1 MSKPDTENGIS
12 TTNEKISFWSEIS
25 FIFNKKEKTQIAL
38 LLVMIIVGS
47 FLELLGVAM
56 FSPFISV
63 IMDQSM
69 IKTNRYLALI
79 FTIGNFK
86 DNIGFLTF
94 IAGCII
100 VIYVVKNAYLIAE
113 KNAVYKFSFAN
124 QMRISGRLLN
134 VYMHEPYSFHLK
146 KNVAVLQRTLQEDT
160 ELFTKVINHAMELIS
175 EVVVVIVLGVY
186 LFQVS
191 HSIAVCVL
199 TLLIICVFGFT
210 TISKKYAKKIGKECQ
225 EYKGKL
231 YQWMNQALGGIKEV
245 KVLGCEE
252 YFENSYDSYFSKYV
266 HDSRM
271 IRMMGE
277 TPRYIVEAVSMSG
290 MLVAVIIK
298 MSYGQKTIAEF
309 IPQFAVFAVAAMRLL
324 PSVGRINQYYTNMM
338 YAMPS
343 VDLIY
348 HDLFDVQKFDANSD
362 EENIS
367 DWKLSE
373 RIRVNH
379 VSFRYPDSD
388 KNVLDDVNFD
398 IRKGETVAFIGSSG
412 AGKTTMADVILGLL
426 TPQYGHVYADELD
439 IHKNVRKWHRD
450 IGYIP
455 QTIYLSDDTI
465 KNNIAFGVEKDN
477 IDNNSI
483 ILSLKQAQL
492 YDFVINLPD
501 EIDTYVGD
509 RGVRLSGG
517 QRQRIG
523 IARALYHNPQV
534 LVLDEATSALDNE
547 TETSVMNA
555 IDGLHGEKTLI
566 IIAHRLTTIRN
577 ADTIYEIK
585 DGKAKKK
592 DKNIVL
598 KTEIQ
603 NKK

>member
-1 MSKPDTENGIS
+1 MDNSRAESDDRITIEKTSFWNEIFYIFSK
-12 TTNEKISFWSEIS
+12 NEKV
-25 FIFNKKEKTQIAL
+25 QLVL

-63 IMDQSM
+63 IMDQSQ
-69 IKTNRYLALI
+69 IKTSKYLA
-79 FTIGNFK
+79 FFYTKGGFK
-86 DNIGFLTF
+86 DNISFLTF
-94 IAGCII
+94 LAVCII
-100 VIYVVKNAYLIAE
+100 IIYILKNAYLVIE
-113 KNAVYKFSFAN
+113 KNAVYKFSYKN

-160 ELFTKVINHAMELIS
+160 DLFTKVVIYAMDLIS
-175 EVVVVIVLGVY
+175 EIVVVVILGVY

-199 TLLIICVFGFT
+199 TLLIVCVLGFT
-210 TISKKYAKKIGKECQ
+210 TLSKKYAKKMGKECQ

-252 YFENSYDSYFSKYV
+252 YFEDSYNKYFSRYV
-266 HDSRM
+266 RDSRLTK
-271 IRMMGE
+271 MMSE

-290 MLVAVIIK
+290 MLVAVIVK
-298 MSYGQKTIAEF
+298 LSYGQKSIAEF

-348 HDLFDVQKFDANSD
+348 HDLLDVQMFDA
-362 EENIS
+362 ENDKEDIAE
-367 DWKLSE
+367 WKLSE
-373 RIRVNH
+373 MIRVSH
-379 VSFRYPDSD
+379 VSYRYSDSD
-388 KNVLDDVNFD
+388 RNVLDDVSFD
-398 IRKGETVAFIGSSG
+398 IKKGETVAFIGPSG

-426 TPQYGHVYADELD
+426 TPQYGHVYADNLD
-439 IHKNVRKWHRD
+439 IHKNVRMWHKD
-450 IGYIP
+450 VGYIP

-465 KNNIAFGVEKDN
+465 RNNIAFGVAEDK
-477 IDNNSI
+477 IDNDSI
-483 ILSLKQAQL
+483 TLALKQAQL
-492 YDFVINLPD
+492 YDFVVNLPD
-501 EIDTYVGD
+501 GIDTYVGD

-534 LVLDEATSALDNE
+534 LILDEATSALDNE
-547 TETSVMNA
+547 TETSVMEA
-555 IDGLHGEKTLI
+555 IDDLHGEKTLI
-566 IIAHRLTTIRN
+566 VIAHRLTTIRN
-577 ADTIYEIK
+577 ADIIYEIK
-585 DGKAKKK
+585 DGKAER
-592 DKNIVL
+592 KNKAEVL
-598 KTEIQ
+598 KIDIQ
-603 NKK
+603 NKV